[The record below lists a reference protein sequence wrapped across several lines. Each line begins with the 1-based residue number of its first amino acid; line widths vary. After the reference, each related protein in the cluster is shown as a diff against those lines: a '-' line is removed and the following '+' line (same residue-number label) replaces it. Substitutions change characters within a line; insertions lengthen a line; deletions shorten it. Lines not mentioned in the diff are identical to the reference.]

1 MRTETHVLAEAM
13 RILSEEI
20 ESPDGV
26 ANAAI
31 LEASV
36 RLTELESE
44 NLRLKV
50 QNAKLQAEK
59 TFCCYGKKEDWSN

>member
-1 MRTETHVLAEAM
+1 MRTETYILAEAM

-31 LEASV
+31 LEASL
-36 RLTELESE
+36 RLTELEGD
-44 NLRLKV
+44 NLHLKV
-50 QNAKLQAEK
+50 QNAKLQAEI
-59 TFCCYGKKEDWSN
+59 KKIKFKNK